1 MKIVECVPNFSEG
14 RDGSKVDRIV
24 EEVRRVSGVKL
35 LDYFSDP
42 DHNRTVVTFLGEPG
56 PVKEAA
62 LKAALKA
69 LELIDMRAH
78 SGGHPRIGAVDVVPF
93 VPIRGMEMNE
103 AADLAR
109 EMGRELGD
117 AADLPVYFYGEA
129 ATDPRRKKLS
139 DIRKGEYEGL
149 REKLTVP
156 GWEPDAGIKTFNSKS
171 GAAVV
176 GARPPLVAF
185 NVNLRPARLDRAKE
199 IARKIRESSG
209 GIPSV
214 QALGLELKE
223 KGRVQVSMNLTDLRR
238 ASISTVV
245 EFIRKEI
252 AGTGL
257 EIAEC
262 EVVGL
267 LPLEAVIEVAREYL
281 KMPEFDAQQI
291 IETHLLDD

>member
-1 MKIVECVPNFSEG
+1 MKILECVPNFSEG
-14 RDGSKVDRIV
+14 RDGSKVERIV
-24 EEVRRVSGVKL
+24 GEARRVPGVKL
-35 LDYFSDP
+35 LDFFSDP
-42 DHNRTVVTFLGEPG
+42 DHNRTVVTFIGEPAA
-56 PVKEAA
+56 VK
-62 LKAALKA
+62 KAALNAAFKA
-69 LELIDMRAH
+69 LELIDMRTH

-93 VPIRGMEMNE
+93 VPVRGMEMSE
-103 AADLAR
+103 AVEIAR
-109 EMGRELGD
+109 EMGRELGE
-117 AADLPVYFYGEA
+117 AGELPVFFYAEA
-129 ATDPRRKKLS
+129 AADPRRKKLA

-156 GWEPDAGIKTFNSKS
+156 GWKPDAGVNTFNPKS

-176 GARPPLVAF
+176 GARVPLIAF
-185 NVNLRPARLDRAKE
+185 NVNLQPPRLNEAKQ

-214 QALGLELKE
+214 QAMGLELKE
-223 KGRVQVSMNLTDLRR
+223 KGRVQVSMNLTDFRR
-238 ASISTVV
+238 ASISTAV

-267 LPLEAVIEVAREYL
+267 VPLEAVVDVARQYL
-281 KMPEFDAQQI
+281 RMPEFEAKQI
-291 IETHLLDD
+291 IESHLLED

>member
-14 RDGSKVDRIV
+14 RDGGKVDRIV

-42 DHNRTVVTFLGEPG
+42 DHNRTVVTFLGQPK

-93 VPIRGMEMNE
+93 VPVRGMGMDE

-109 EMGRELGD
+109 EMGRELGR
-117 AADLPVYFYGEA
+117 AAELPVYFYGEA

-149 REKLTVP
+149 REKLTLP
-156 GWEPDAGIKTFNSKS
+156 DWEPDAGVKTFNPKS

-176 GARPPLVAF
+176 GARPALVAF
-185 NVNLRPARLDRAKE
+185 NVNLRPARLDLAKQ
-199 IARKIRESSG
+199 IARNIRESSG

-238 ASISTVV
+238 ASIATVV
-245 EFIRKEI
+245 EFIRKET

-267 LPLEAVIEVAREYL
+267 LPLEAVVDVTREYI
-281 KMPEFDAQQI
+281 KMPGFDAQQI
-291 IETHLLDD
+291 IESHLLDD